1 MHTQLRR
8 LGALTASTA
17 LLGVASAGVFAPAAS
32 AQTNVALNA
41 AATATV
47 AGLPALSCSLGS
59 GPENAVD
66 GAASNIYTDKWC
78 VLAGNPTLNI
88 ALPAATNGWTVSKI
102 VIKHAGVAGE
112 NAAFNTRAYTLTG
125 VAGATKTT
133 IATVTANTAN
143 QTVHDLNLANQSA
156 IELRVDTPTQ
166 GTNTAT
172 RIYEVE
178 VWALPSASP
187 ACTASQR
194 IVNPGF
200 ETGVAPWVQTGTV
213 VKPDENGIYANG
225 DWYAGLKYNG
235 DSITQTTTTEPGCVN
250 YKLTYKLKVFF
261 SLWTSLAPDKLY
273 VTLTFADGSTYT
285 SEGASNLTDSTSLF
299 VTKTIFLPRLAP
311 GTFKVRFWTQQDATY
326 PTSFIIDDV
335 KLFPDL

>member
-17 LLGVASAGVFAPAAS
+17 LLAVASAGVFATAAS
-32 AQTNVALNA
+32 ADTNVALNA
-41 AATATV
+41 VTDASV
-47 AGLPALSCSLGS
+47 AGLPAVSCSLSS

-88 ALPAATNGWTVSKI
+88 MLPAATYGWTVSKI

-112 NAAFNTRAYTLTG
+112 SPVYNTRAYTLTG
-125 VAGATKTT
+125 VAAGLMRTT

-143 QTVHDLNLANQSA
+143 QTVHDLNLANQRQ

-166 GTNTAT
+166 GLDTAT

-178 VWALPSASP
+178 VWAAPSTTP
-187 ACTASQR
+187 GCTASQR

-200 ETGVAPWVQTGTV
+200 ETGVAPWAQTGTV
-213 VKPDENGIYANG
+213 VKPDQNGINANG

-250 YKLTYKLKVFF
+250 YKLTYKLKVFK
-261 SLWTSLAPDKLY
+261 SVWTDFAPDKLY
-273 VTLTFADGSTYT
+273 VTTTSADGGTYT
-285 SEGASNLTDSTSLF
+285 SEGASNLTETSLF
-299 VTKTIFLPRLAP
+299 ATKTIYFPRLAP
-311 GTFKVRFWTQQDATY
+311 GNYTVRFWTQQDATY
-326 PTSFIIDDV
+326 PTHFVIDDV
-335 KLFPDL
+335 NLRPY

>member
-1 MHTQLRR
+1 MHTHLRR

-17 LLGVASAGVFAPAAS
+17 LLGLASAGVVAPAAS

-41 AATATV
+41 ATTATV
-47 AGLPALSCSLGS
+47 AGLPAVSCSLGS

-78 VLAGNPTLNI
+78 VLAGSPTLNI

-112 NAAFNTRAYTLTG
+112 SAAYNTRAYTLTG
-125 VAGATKTT
+125 VGATRTT

-143 QTVHDLNLANQSA
+143 QTVHDLNLANQRA

-166 GTNTAT
+166 GIDTAT

-178 VWALPSASP
+178 VWAVPSVSP
-187 ACTASQR
+187 GCTASQR

-213 VKPDENGIYANG
+213 VKPDQNGINANG
-225 DWYAGLKYNG
+225 DWYAGLRYNG

-250 YKLTYKLKVFF
+250 YKLTYKLKVFR
-261 SLWTSLAPDKLY
+261 SEWTSLAPDKLY
-273 VTLTFADGSTYT
+273 VTITVADGSTYT
-285 SEGASNLTDSTSLF
+285 STGASNLTETSLF
-299 VTKTIFLPRLAP
+299 ATKTIWHPNLVP
-311 GTFKVRFWTQQDATY
+311 GSYTIRFWTQQDGTY
-326 PTSFIIDDV
+326 PTHFVIDDV
-335 KLFPDL
+335 NLRPY